1 MQTKDSARHQKLFTP
16 KLSNMNFENV
26 LITDGVAWTLFGM
39 AQQEGLLYTK
49 DGEGFTGRP
58 PSRRDRQ
65 AALSLL
71 VLFDKLLVHDHS
83 PGPGTFRLP
92 DLERDGVLEIVAA
105 SEPSA
110 KVAPLRSSWKPSNS
124 DPRKT
129 PPLSLRRDLALVQT
143 YKPLIVD
150 RLMSVRSEFETY
162 MARTLGI
169 SRRTYNNEFLD
180 LATNYALGNRALL
193 RNNLIERALPRKLL
207 DEMKSELFDFQKRG
221 ELLSE
226 TNARLVAALVFAEEI
241 AVIKELSAT
250 RGLGVASRHYTR
262 GTGTDEGF
270 TVDPSQV
277 PRSFGLIRSIL
288 HEEGHFFPEIE
299 SIGHALR
306 LRKNPHLRAFK
317 EQFRE
322 FHTQLASG
330 DSEALERVRK
340 EVGRAKRALERTA
353 KWSLALRWLTY
364 ISLPT
369 SLAESLLVGAPIV
382 GTSLAVMSA
391 AGTIGVQRASRQ
403 NEWVLFGV

>member
-1 MQTKDSARHQKLFTP
+1 
-16 KLSNMNFENV
+16 
-26 LITDGVAWTLFGM
+26 M

-49 DGEGFTGRP
+49 DGEGFTGRLP
-58 PSRRDRQ
+58 RRRDRQ

-83 PGPGTFRLP
+83 PGTFRLP

-105 SEPSA
+105 SEPMA
-110 KVAPLRSSWKPSNS
+110 KVAPLRSSWKPSKT

-150 RLMSVRSEFETY
+150 RLMSVRSDFESH
-162 MARTLGI
+162 MVRILGI

-180 LATNYALGNRALL
+180 LAINYALGNRALL

-207 DEMKSELFDFQKRG
+207 DEMKRELFDFQKRG

-262 GTGTDEGF
+262 GTDQGF

-277 PRSFGLIRSIL
+277 PHSFGLIRSVL
-288 HEEGHFFPEIE
+288 HEEGHFFPEIQ

-322 FHTQLASG
+322 FHNQLASG
-330 DSEALERVRK
+330 DSEALEKVRK
-340 EVGRAKRALERTA
+340 DVGRAKRALERKA
-353 KWSLALRWLTY
+353 KWGLALRWLTY
-364 ISLPT
+364 ISLPAG
-369 SLAESLLVGAPIV
+369 LAESLLVGAPIV
-382 GTSLAVMSA
+382 GTSLAVMST
-391 AGTIGVQRASRQ
+391 AGTIGIERASRQ